1 MTIAA
6 GDSTQSAPMTTG
18 PVTTAYGPI
27 DALASI
33 VAALSTTAV
42 GWMGMV
48 RVESSQN
55 RRVPSMRETKNFK
68 D

>member
-1 MTIAA
+1 
-6 GDSTQSAPMTTG
+6 MTTG
-18 PVTTAYGPI
+18 PLTMAYGPI
-27 DALASI
+27 NALASI

-55 RRVPSMRETKNFK
+55 RPLPSMRETEELQS
-68 D
+68 